1 MTYTYD
7 IMNVKKFHEKGIKGK
22 GVKVAVMDTGVQKHT
37 DLNISGGYNAHDF
50 NKPYDGDL
58 VHGHGTRVAGVIA
71 GQEKGISPEVELYAI
86 RIDDGSGSNGGLRF
100 KEQIKGIDWAID
112 NNIDVL
118 VCSFSSV
125 TDNAERKLAFN
136 KAYNKGIAIFCSA
149 NNRQGSYGTGLSRI
163 FYPAKYPYV
172 ITSANIKEDKK
183 RYKSSSVGR
192 YLDFSS
198 GGVSINTTTID
209 TDKEVSNK
217 YSNGTGTSYSNPA
230 VAGMY
235 CLYKEMFPD
244 DNREKLLERMYV
256 NAEKLGDTFL
266 YGAGLPQYPDI
277 LHENIKMKRGN

>member
-1 MTYTYD
+1 
-7 IMNVKKFHEKGIKGK
+7 
-22 GVKVAVMDTGVQKHT
+22 
-37 DLNISGGYNAHDF
+37 
-50 NKPYDGDL
+50 
-58 VHGHGTRVAGVIA
+58 GTRVAGVIA

-86 RIDDGSGSNGGLRF
+86 RIDDGNGSNGGLRF
-100 KEQIKGIDWAID
+100 KEKIKGIDWTID

-118 VCSFSSV
+118 VCSFSSG
-125 TDNAERKLAFN
+125 TDNGETKIAYNKEYNKRIAIRKLVLN
-136 KAYNKGIAIFCSA
+136 KAYNKEIAIFGSA
-149 NNRQGSYGTGLSRI
+149 KNRQGSYETGLSRI

-172 ITSANIKEDKK
+172 ITSAKIKEDKK

-192 YLDFSS
+192 YLDFAS

-256 NAEKLGDTFL
+256 NAEKLGDPFL